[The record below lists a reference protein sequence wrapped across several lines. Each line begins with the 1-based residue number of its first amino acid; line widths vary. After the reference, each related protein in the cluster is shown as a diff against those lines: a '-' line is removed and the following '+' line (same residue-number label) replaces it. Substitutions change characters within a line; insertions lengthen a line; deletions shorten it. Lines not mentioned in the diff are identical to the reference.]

1 MPIFFKQAKYTLLD
15 QNTFWLCEKPDSVGM
30 VGWDA
35 ALTRIAT
42 WVKLQDKKTGQI
54 LMVVNTHFDH
64 IGTEARRNSALLIIE
79 KIKEIVGTSPAI
91 LTGDFN
97 VSEDWDAY
105 KTITNNEFILKDAHK
120 VAGKRTGV
128 DFTYHNFGK
137 IPAEKCEKIDFI
149 FVTPQIR
156 VISSYIP
163 FSQLNDT
170 LFLSDHNPEIVE
182 LEIK

>member
-1 MPIFFKQAKYTLLD
+1 
-15 QNTFWLCEKPDSVGM
+15 M

-79 KIKEIVGTSPAI
+79 KIKEIDGTSPAI

>member
-1 MPIFFKQAKYTLLD
+1 MKNLFSTLILSLLALGCTQQQPESLRLATFNIRYDNSGDGPNSWPHRKDSICAFIHRVDPDIIDMQEVLHHQLEVLKTGLPEYTVVGVGREDGKTAGEYAPIFFKQAKYTLLD

-79 KIKEIVGTSPAI
+79 KIK
-91 LTGDFN
+91 
-97 VSEDWDAY
+97 
-105 KTITNNEFILKDAHK
+105 
-120 VAGKRTGV
+120 
-128 DFTYHNFGK
+128 
-137 IPAEKCEKIDFI
+137 
-149 FVTPQIR
+149 
-156 VISSYIP
+156 
-163 FSQLNDT
+163 
-170 LFLSDHNPEIVE
+170 
-182 LEIK
+182 

>member
-1 MPIFFKQAKYTLLD
+1 
-15 QNTFWLCEKPDSVGM
+15 M

-105 KTITNNEFILKDAHK
+105 KTMWPENGQEWISLTIISVKYRPKNVKKSILSSLPHK
-120 VAGKRTGV
+120 SG
-128 DFTYHNFGK
+128 
-137 IPAEKCEKIDFI
+137 
-149 FVTPQIR
+149 
-156 VISSYIP
+156 
-163 FSQLNDT
+163 
-170 LFLSDHNPEIVE
+170 
-182 LEIK
+182 